1 MNRERKVFA
10 RFGFLV
16 LFACFVFPSL
26 LYKSLSPVLRQTRD
40 PHVGSSRT
48 RRSVELETNSSTQ
61 QEVAALLTLISDSPA
76 PQNCVKPSIDDFP
89 DDFMTQYQRQKQGG
103 VVIHFLLAIY
113 MFGALAVVC
122 DDYFVPS
129 LEQITD
135 KLHMPSDVA
144 GATFMAA
151 GSSVPELFTS
161 AIGVFITKSDI
172 GLGTIVGSAV
182 FNILFIVAICGL
194 FAGSALHLSRWPLLR
209 DSFCYLSSIAALI
222 AISYDKKVYWYEA
235 LVLVCMYLLYVVIMY
250 FNQGLENCFERLTGF
265 RKINVDIERNSFE
278 EGKSLLKHDDQ
289 DRTNVSSAE
298 EDQEVRIIDQSEDSP
313 FSVPQGLI
321 SRSLWIMALPVA
333 CLFYVTIPDCRK
345 EKLENWYLVS
355 FFVSVLW
362 IALLSYVLVWMVS
375 IIGFTLGIPDVIMGL
390 TFLAAGSSVPDGIS
404 SLIVAR
410 QGDGDMAVS
419 NTIGSN
425 VFDILL
431 CLGLPWLLKTTVFDL
446 GGHINVLSGSIIYTS
461 ISLFGT
467 VFVTVLFL
475 VLNKWYL
482 NKCVGMIFLILY
494 FAFIAVATV
503 FELNLFGDFNLPTC
517 KT

>member
-1 MNRERKVFA
+1 MGRNRQVFFRA
-10 RFGFLV
+10 GLLV
-16 LFACFVFPSL
+16 LFTCFVFPSL
-26 LYKSLSPVLRQTRD
+26 LYRSIWLTFQQTDNALSF
-40 PHVGSSRT
+40 SRM
-48 RRSVELETNSSTQ
+48 RRSVELEDINSSIAQ
-61 QEVAALLTLISDSPA
+61 QGMAALLTIVSATPS

-89 DDFMTQYQRQKQGG
+89 DDFMTQYQRLHQGG
-103 VVIHFLLAIY
+103 VVIHFLIAVY
-113 MFGALAVVC
+113 MFGALAAVC

-135 KLHMPSDVA
+135 KLHLHSDVA

-151 GSSVPELFTS
+151 GSSAPELFTS
-161 AIGVFITKSDI
+161 IIGVFITKSDI

-194 FAGSALHLSRWPLLR
+194 FAGSVLRLSRWPLLR
-209 DSFCYLSSIAALI
+209 DSFCYLISIAALI
-222 AISYDKKVYWYEA
+222 AITEDRKVYWYEG
-235 LVLVCMYLLYVVIMY
+235 LVLVCMYLIYVIIMY
-250 FNQGLENCFERLTGF
+250 FNQALERCFEKLTGF
-265 RKINVDIERNSFE
+265 SKENADIERNTAHSD
-278 EGKSLLKHDDQ
+278 EGKSLLKENDDN
-289 DRTNVSSAE
+289 RVNE
-298 EDQEVRIIDQSEDSP
+298 EDQEVKIIDQIDDSP
-313 FSVPQGLI
+313 FSVPQGLF
-321 SRSLWIMALPVA
+321 SRTLWLIALPVT

-345 EKLENWYLVS
+345 DRWEKWYLVS
-355 FFVSVLW
+355 FFISVLW
-362 IALLSYVLVWMVS
+362 IAVLSYVLVWMVS

-404 SLIVAR
+404 SLLVAR

-431 CLGLPWLLKTTVFDL
+431 CLGLPWLLKTTIF
-446 GGHINVLSGSIIYTS
+446 GGYINVLSGSIIYTS

-467 VFVTVLFL
+467 VFVTLICV

-482 NKCVGMIFLILY
+482 NKCIGMVFLILY
-494 FAFIAVATV
+494 LAFISIATL
-503 FELNLFGDFNLPTC
+503 FEINLFGNFNRPTC